1 LKNTSRG
8 IAYHNGIERVDN
20 TQSVPET
27 WAEFSNNNIK
37 RSQAERANS
46 KAVRVEIADTIN
58 RCANEMWNQWN
69 KVNTEFT
76 RRIGETTDA
85 RNRIQ
90 THLSKVLQEIFD
102 MEKNIELLKKSIG
115 DKEAPM
121 MVAQT
126 RLETRTHRP
135 NIEACRDPVQH
146 RLVSEVHEIN
156 ETWEALNHRL
166 REAENALQQ
175 LLRSKASLEH
185 DLSVKNNSLFID
197 REKCMGMRKTF
208 PMSPRVVSV

>member
-1 LKNTSRG
+1 MDAFMT
-8 IAYHNGIERVDN
+8 AIEDIFN
-20 TQSVPET
+20 LMTL
-27 WAEFSNNNIK
+27 
-37 RSQAERANS
+37 
-46 KAVRVEIADTIN
+46 
-58 RCANEMWNQWN
+58 
-69 KVNTEFT
+69 
-76 RRIGETTDA
+76 
-85 RNRIQ
+85 
-90 THLSKVLQEIFD
+90 HVLFY
-102 MEKNIELLKKSIG
+102 
-115 DKEAPM
+115 
-121 MVAQT
+121 
-126 RLETRTHRP
+126 
-135 NIEACRDPVQH
+135 